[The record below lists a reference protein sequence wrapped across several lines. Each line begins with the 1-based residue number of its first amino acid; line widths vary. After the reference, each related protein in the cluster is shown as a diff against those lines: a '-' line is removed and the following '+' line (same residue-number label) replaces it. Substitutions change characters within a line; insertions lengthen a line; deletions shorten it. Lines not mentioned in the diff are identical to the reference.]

1 MLRKDKFENG
11 VRPIKEKIFSIDITI
26 LLLVIQNVF

>member
-11 VRPIKEKIFSIDITI
+11 VRPIKEEIFSIDITI
-26 LLLVIQNVF
+26 LLLVI

>member
-11 VRPIKEKIFSIDITI
+11 VCPIKEEIFSIDITI
-26 LLLVIQNVF
+26 LLLVI